1 MSKTFKAVALCLVT
15 SFLFGLS
22 FIFIK
27 MCVTEI
33 SLFTM
38 LAWRNIIA
46 LVAMTVCILLGVL
59 KVNLK
64 GKDIKPLLL
73 LSLFQPIFYYILEA
87 LGVKLTTASES
98 GIIIACIPIMTMI
111 FSIVFLKDKP
121 TKLQVLFMI
130 LTVSGAVI
138 VAGIGGLQTSSN
150 ILGYFILILAVC
162 SDAAYSITSQK
173 LKDFNSAEK
182 TYAMCI
188 SGTVVF
194 TACALVE
201 NGFKGTLTEFVTLP
215 FTNMG
220 VLACVMYLAIGCNII
235 AFLCSNYAISVIGA
249 TRRAAFAAVSTV
261 ITVVAGV
268 FYLHE
273 PFSLIQGIAT
283 AMILIGATGVN
294 FAVRKDPGESEN
306 AGECEKLESN
316 N

>member
-1 MSKTFKAVALCLVT
+1 MSKTVRAVGACLVT
-15 SFLFGLS
+15 SFFFGLS

-33 SLFTM
+33 PLFTM

-46 LVAMTVCILLGVL
+46 LIAMTVCILVGAMDV
-59 KVNLK
+59 KLK
-64 GKDIKPLLL
+64 GKDLKPLMM
-73 LSLFQPIFYYILEA
+73 LSLFQPILYYILEA

-111 FSIVFLKDKP
+111 FSIIFLKDKP
-121 TKLQVLFMI
+121 TKLQVFFMV
-130 LTVSGAVI
+130 LTVSGAII

-150 ILGYFILILAVC
+150 LLGYLILILAVC

-173 LKDFNSAEK
+173 LKDFTSAEK

-194 TACALVE
+194 TLCALVD
-201 NGFKGTLTEFVTLP
+201 NGIDGTLKEFVTLP

-220 VLACVMYLAIGCNII
+220 FLACVLYLAIGCNII
-235 AFLCSNYAISVIGA
+235 AFLCSNYAISIIGA

-261 ITVVAGV
+261 ITVIAGV

-273 PFSLIQGIAT
+273 PFTLIQAVAT
-283 AMILIGATGVN
+283 VMILAGATGVN
-294 FAVRKDPGESEN
+294 FAVRKTDDK
-306 AGECEKLESN
+306 AEKLEGN
-316 N
+316 K

>member
-1 MSKTFKAVALCLVT
+1 MPKTLRAVGACLVT
-15 SFLFGLS
+15 STFFGLS

-33 SLFTM
+33 PLFTM

-46 LVAMTVCILLGVL
+46 LIAMTVCVMTGIL

-64 GKDIKPLLL
+64 GKDLKPLLV
-73 LSLFQPIFYYILEA
+73 LSLFQPILYYILEA

-111 FSIVFLKDKP
+111 FSIIFLKDKP
-121 TKLQVLFMI
+121 TKLQRFFMV
-130 LTVSGAVI
+130 LTVAGAII

-150 ILGYFILILAVC
+150 LLGYFILILAVC

-173 LKDFNSAEK
+173 LKDFTSAEK

-188 SGTVVF
+188 TGTVVF
-194 TACALVE
+194 TVCALVDSGV
-201 NGFKGTLTEFVTLP
+201 NGTMKDLVTLP

-220 VLACVMYLAIGCNII
+220 FLACVLYLALGCNII
-235 AFLCSNYAISVIGA
+235 AFLCSNYAISIIGA
-249 TRRAAFAAVSTV
+249 TRRSAFAAVSTV

-273 PFSLIQGIAT
+273 PFSWLQALAT
-283 AMILIGATGVN
+283 VMILAGATGVN
-294 FAVRKDPGESEN
+294 FAGRKDG
-306 AGECEKLESN
+306 GTEKLPDKK
-316 N
+316 

>member
-1 MSKTFKAVALCLVT
+1 MPKTIRAVGACLVT
-15 SFLFGLS
+15 STFFGLS

-33 SLFTM
+33 PLFTM

-46 LVAMTVCILLGVL
+46 LVAMTVCVFAGIL

-64 GKDIKPLLL
+64 GKNLKPLLV
-73 LSLFQPIFYYILEA
+73 LSLFQPILYYILEA

-111 FSIVFLKDKP
+111 FSIIFLKDKP
-121 TKLQVLFMI
+121 TKLQGFFMV
-130 LTVSGAVI
+130 LTVAGAVI

-150 ILGYFILILAVC
+150 VLGYFILILAVC

-173 LKDFNSAEK
+173 LEGFTSAEK
-182 TYAMCI
+182 TYAMCV

-194 TACALVE
+194 TACALKD
-201 NGFKGTLTEFVTLP
+201 NGGHGTLKDFFTLP

-220 VLACVMYLAIGCNII
+220 FLACVLYLAIGCNII
-235 AFLCSNYAISVIGA
+235 AFLCSNYAISIIGA
-249 TRRAAFAAVSTV
+249 TRRSAFAAVSTV

-273 PFSLIQGIAT
+273 PFSWIQAVAA
-283 AMILIGATGVN
+283 AMILAGATGVN
-294 FAVRKDPGESEN
+294 FAAKKDDGTERLSE
-306 AGECEKLESN
+306 GK
-316 N
+316 

>member
-1 MSKTFKAVALCLVT
+1 MT
-15 SFLFGLS
+15 SFFFGLS

-33 SLFTM
+33 PLFTM
-38 LAWRNIIA
+38 LAWRNVIA
-46 LVAMTVCILLGVL
+46 LIAMTICILAGVM

-64 GKDIKPLLL
+64 GKDIRPLLL
-73 LSLFQPIFYYILEA
+73 LSFFQPILYYILEA

-111 FSIVFLKDKP
+111 FSIIFLKDKP
-121 TKLQVLFMI
+121 TKLQVVFMV
-130 LTVSGAVI
+130 LTVSGAII

-173 LKDFNSAEK
+173 LKDFSSAEK
-182 TYAMCI
+182 TFSMVV

-194 TACALVE
+194 SICALVDGAM
-201 NGFKGTLTEFVTLP
+201 NGTVKEVITLP

-220 VLACVMYLAIGCNII
+220 FLVCILYLGIGCNII
-235 AFLCSNYAISVIGA
+235 SFICSNYAISIIGA

-261 ITVVAGV
+261 ITVIAGV

-273 PFSLIQGIAT
+273 PFTWVQAIAT
-283 AMILIGATGVN
+283 AMILIGATGVTL
-294 FAVRKDPGESEN
+294 AVKKDDG
-306 AGECEKLESN
+306 AIDKAAQIDADAAKKIESN
-316 N
+316 K